1 MKDKRVIAM
10 FISSI
15 FAFIASVSISVGVAF
30 AFADPVIA
38 TGLTELKFNIADQ
51 TERTIVFDPVAE
63 FNENVDDYILRN
75 SYDEIYY
82 ANEAIVDDIRLAK
95 IDVKNDTESA
105 ARFVVNVRVE
115 GYVNAVDYAR
125 VALFDIA
132 GEQTYRFAAGA
143 SSTEIELAAGKTVKL
158 VLAGYVKTTYA
169 TEEVDFSAP
178 MDMIVSISQVNI

>member
-1 MKDKRVIAM
+1 MKDKRIIAM

-38 TGLTELKFNIADQ
+38 TGLAELTYNVSDI
-51 TERTIVFDPVAE
+51 TTRTIVFDPVAE
-63 FNENVDDYILRN
+63 FNEDVDAYILRN

-82 ANEAIVDDIRLAK
+82 ANESIVDDIRLAK
-95 IDVKNDTESA
+95 IVVSNDTHIDT
-105 ARFVVNVRVE
+105 RFVIHVDVD

-125 VALFDIA
+125 VAVFDLTS
-132 GEQTYRFAAGA
+132 GQTYRFASGETTA
-143 SSTEIELAAGKTVKL
+143 EIDLGVGQTKRFI
-158 VLAGYVKTTYA
+158 LAGYVKTTYA

-178 MDMIVSISQVNI
+178 MDMIVSVAQVNV